1 MEGAMSEIKRAKLNL
16 EIGNLEDTRR
26 DLEKQAQSAN
36 TQYILATIGVIIG
49 VILLIFTQ
57 VWWVGLL
64 LLIAGALAV
73 FTQGSKK
80 RGLEKQVKEINLTIR
95 SKRDEMAA
103 SLTESEV

>member
-1 MEGAMSEIKRAKLNL
+1 MSEIKIAKLNL

-26 DLEKQAQSAN
+26 DLEKQAQGAN

-49 VILLIFTQ
+49 VILLIFTH